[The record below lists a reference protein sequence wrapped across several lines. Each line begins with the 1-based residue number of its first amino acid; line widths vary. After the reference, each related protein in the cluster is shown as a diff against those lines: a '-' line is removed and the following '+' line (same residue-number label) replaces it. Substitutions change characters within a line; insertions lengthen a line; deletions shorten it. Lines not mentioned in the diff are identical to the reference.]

1 MLRCMAVVMLL
12 AVGIWGAGCGGG
24 DDAPDLAAT
33 IVALREA
40 DPVTVIVVATPTP
53 DLHATIAALRS
64 TPTAVP
70 IPADT
75 PVPAPTPTP
84 VPMPADTLIPTPT
97 PVPAPTP
104 TALPIPTSTPVPANP
119 RAPTNTPAP
128 APTPT
133 AVRGLSPT
141 PRPGAASGQRSIPE
155 LKAAL
160 DHYIVDVTTP
170 GGFAGTGFFI
180 QNPANPDRWFVIT
193 NAHVVEANARVALRW
208 TDDLDSVEADVIAR
222 DEEADVALLDAQPSD
237 FAPDGESRIAAGA
250 GITYRHTEGDLSGEQ
265 IIIVGYPGMLLG
277 VGEVKGT
284 TVTYGIISHGKVAGA
299 CGFPNYDVYWLQTD
313 AAMNPGNSGGPM
325 LTLDG
330 VIVGMN
336 TCGDPALD
344 SVNFALD
351 LNEVWERWDVLTAGR
366 Q

>member
-1 MLRCMAVVMLL
+1 MLL
-12 AVGIWGAGCGGG
+12 AIGIWGAGCGGG

-53 DLHATIAALRS
+53 DLYATIAALRS
-64 TPTAVP
+64 EPTPV
-70 IPADT
+70 PADT
-75 PVPAPTPTP
+75 PVPAPTSTP
-84 VPMPADTLIPTPT
+84 VPMPADTLIPMDT

-104 TALPIPTSTPVPANP
+104 TALPIPTPVH
-119 RAPTNTPAP
+119 APTPTALPIPTPAPPDTP

-133 AVRGLSPT
+133 AARGLSPT
-141 PRPGAASGQRSIPE
+141 PRPAAASGQRSIPE

-180 QNPANPDRWFVIT
+180 QNPANPARWFVIT

-208 TDDLDSVEADVIAR
+208 TDDLNSAEVDVIAR

-237 FAPDGESRIAAGA
+237 FAPDGESRIAAGE
-250 GITYRHTEGDLSGEQ
+250 GITYRYGEGDLSGEE
-265 IIIVGYPGMLLG
+265 IIIVGYSGMFG
-277 VGEVKGT
+277 YAEAEGT
-284 TVTYGIISHGKVAGA
+284 TVTYGIISHGKVGGA
-299 CGFPNYDVYWLQTD
+299 CGYANYDVYWLQTD
-313 AAMNPGNSGGPM
+313 AAINQGDSGGPM
-325 LTLDG
+325 MTLDG
-330 VIVGMN
+330 VIVGMTSCFDLVQN
-336 TCGDPALD
+336 
-344 SVNFALD
+344 SVSFALD

-366 Q
+366 

>member
-53 DLHATIAALRS
+53 DLYATIAALRS
-64 TPTAVP
+64 APTAVP

-75 PVPAPTPTP
+75 PVPAPTPTA

-104 TALPIPTSTPVPANP
+104 TALPIPTPTP
-119 RAPTNTPAP
+119 APTDTPAP

-133 AVRGLSPT
+133 AARGLSPT

-180 QNPANPDRWFVIT
+180 KNPANPDRWFVIT

-208 TDDLDSVEADVIAR
+208 TDDLNSAEVDVIAR

-250 GITYRHTEGDLSGEQ
+250 GITYRYGEGDLSGEE
-265 IIIVGYPGMLLG
+265 IIIVGYSGMLG
-277 VGEVKGT
+277 SGELEGT
-284 TVTYGIISHGKVAGA
+284 TVTYGIISHGKVAGV
-299 CGFPNYDVYWLQTD
+299 CGYANYEVYWLQTD
-313 AAMNPGNSGGPM
+313 AAINPGDSGGPM
-325 LTLDG
+325 MTLDG

-336 TCGDPALD
+336 SCFDLVKN
-344 SVNFALD
+344 SVSFALD

>member
-53 DLHATIAALRS
+53 DLYATIAALRGE
-64 TPTAVP
+64 PTAVP

-75 PVPAPTPTP
+75 PVPAPPPTP
-84 VPMPADTLIPTPT
+84 VPIPADTLIPMDT
-97 PVPAPTP
+97 PVPAPPP
-104 TALPIPTSTPVPANP
+104 TALPLPTP
-119 RAPTNTPAP
+119 TPAP
-128 APTPT
+128 TPTPT

-141 PRPGAASGQRSIPE
+141 PRPAASGQRSIPE

-208 TDDLDSVEADVIAR
+208 TDDLNSAEVDVIAR

-250 GITYRHTEGDLSGEQ
+250 GITYRHTDGDLSGEE
-265 IIIVGYPGMLLG
+265 IIIVGYSGMFG
-277 VGEVKGT
+277 YAEAEGT
-284 TVTYGIISHGKVAGA
+284 TVTYGIISHGKVGGA
-299 CGFPNYDVYWLQTD
+299 CGYANYDVYWLQTD
-313 AAMNPGNSGGPM
+313 AAINQGDSGGPM
-325 LTLDG
+325 MTLDG
-330 VIVGMN
+330 VIVGMTSCFDLVQN
-336 TCGDPALD
+336 
-344 SVNFALD
+344 SVSFALD
-351 LNEVWERWDVLTAGR
+351 LNEVWERWDVLTDGR

>member
-1 MLRCMAVVMLL
+1 M
-12 AVGIWGAGCGGG
+12 
-24 DDAPDLAAT
+24 
-33 IVALREA
+33 
-40 DPVTVIVVATPTP
+40 
-53 DLHATIAALRS
+53 
-64 TPTAVP
+64 
-70 IPADT
+70 
-75 PVPAPTPTP
+75 
-84 VPMPADTLIPTPT
+84 
-97 PVPAPTP
+97 
-104 TALPIPTSTPVPANP
+104 
-119 RAPTNTPAP
+119 
-128 APTPT
+128 
-133 AVRGLSPT
+133 
-141 PRPGAASGQRSIPE
+141 
-155 LKAAL
+155 
-160 DHYIVDVTTP
+160 DVTTP

-208 TDDLDSVEADVIAR
+208 TDDLNSAEVDVIAR

-250 GITYRHTEGDLSGEQ
+250 GITYRSGDGDLSGEQ
-265 IIIVGYPGMLLG
+265 IIIVGYPGILLG
-277 VGEVKGT
+277 IGEVKGT
-284 TVTYGIISHGKVAGA
+284 TVTYGIISHGQVAGA
-299 CGFPNYDVYWLQTD
+299 CGYANYDVYWLQTD

-366 Q
+366 

>member
-1 MLRCMAVVMLL
+1 MLIRCMAVVMLL

-53 DLHATIAALRS
+53 DLYATIAALRS
-64 TPTAVP
+64 APTPVP
-70 IPADT
+70 MPADT
-75 PVPAPTPTP
+75 PVTAPTPTP
-84 VPMPADTLIPTPT
+84 VPTPADTLIPTPT
-97 PVPAPTP
+97 P
-104 TALPIPTSTPVPANP
+104 TALPIPTPTP
-119 RAPTNTPAP
+119 APTNTPAP

-141 PRPGAASGQRSIPE
+141 PRPGAASGRRSIPE

-180 QNPANPDRWFVIT
+180 KNPANPDRWFVVT

-208 TDDLDSVEADVIAR
+208 TDDLNSAEVDVIAR

-250 GITYRHTEGDLSGEQ
+250 GITYRHTGGDLSGEQ

-277 VGEVKGT
+277 IGEVKGT

-325 LTLDG
+325 MTLDG